1 MNIRNFKVHTNNHV
15 PNFLDKVSIQHF
27 VYYRQRRE
35 PSLYEKKVKK
45 DCNTWTIY
53 MMVFLTDPEMGT
65 L

>member
-35 PSLYEKKVKK
+35 PSLYEKEVKK